1 MNSKLKELLSKENMD
16 KAMDSF
22 VEKLKRE
29 GKESIEYKESGSF
42 DEDVKKLKSY
52 LENNEFFNF
61 EDNSYSREITFI
73 SEKYLLKE
81 IYHINAELL
90 NSEKLDEQEYEL
102 FFDDLIFHYLH
113 GLGTIITVYL
123 KK

>member
-22 VEKLKRE
+22 VEKLKKE

-42 DEDVKKLKSY
+42 DEDVKKLKYY
-52 LENNEFFNF
+52 LKNNDFFNF

-81 IYHINAELL
+81 IYHINADLL
-90 NSEKLDEQEYEL
+90 NSEELDEQEYEL
-102 FFDDLIFHYLH
+102 FFDDLVFHYLH
-113 GLGTIITVYL
+113 GLGTVITVYF

>member
-29 GKESIEYKESGSF
+29 NKESVDYKESGSF
-42 DEDVKKLKSY
+42 DEDIKKLKSY
-52 LENNEFFNF
+52 LKNNEFFNF
-61 EDNSYSREITFI
+61 EDNGYSGEITFV

-81 IYHINAELL
+81 IYHINTDLL
-90 NSEKLDEQEYEL
+90 DSEELDEQEYEL
-102 FFDDLIFHYLH
+102 FFEDLVFHYLH
-113 GLGTIITVYL
+113 GLGTVITVYF